1 MKKTWQLL
9 LTSILA
15 VFLLTACGTT
25 AAPEKPAVDDT
36 SKEET
41 PVVVVEEAF
50 PVTLTDAADNEI
62 TIETAPAT
70 IISLVPSNTEILF
83 ELGLANEVVAVT
95 DNDDFPAEASEKESI
110 GGFELNIEKIISM
123 NPEMVFAHEI
133 AVGTGE
139 GIQQIRDAGI
149 PVFIVKDAKNFEETY
164 ATIEII
170 GKATG
175 KTEEADKIIAEMKA
189 KVDEVVAKVAK
200 VEEKKTVFIET
211 SPAPDIYTPGKNTFT
226 QQMMDLIGAD
236 NIATEDGWFVM
247 SPEEIVKQNPDV
259 ILVMYSYIETAV
271 EDVYARDGFDT
282 ITAIKNKEVVQVDE
296 NITSRQG
303 PRLAD
308 GLEAFAKAVY
318 PEVFGE

>member
-1 MKKTWQLL
+1 MKKIGQLV

-15 VFLLTACGTT
+15 VFLLSACGTT
-25 AAPEKPAVDDT
+25 ATPEKPTVDDAA
-36 SKEET
+36 KEET
-41 PVVVVEEAF
+41 SDVGVEGAF
-50 PVTLTDAADNEI
+50 PVTLTDAADNEL

-83 ELGLANEVVAVT
+83 ELGLANEIIAVT
-95 DNDDFPAEASEKESI
+95 DNDDYPVEASEKESI

-133 AVGTGE
+133 GIGSGE
-139 GIQQIRDAGI
+139 GMQQIRDAGI

-164 ATIEII
+164 ATIETI
-170 GKATG
+170 GKVTG
-175 KTEEADKIIAEMKA
+175 KTEEANKIVANMKA
-189 KVDEVVAKVAK
+189 KMDEVLAKVAK
-200 VEEKKTVFIET
+200 VEEKKTVFLET

-226 QQMMDLIGAD
+226 QEMMDLVHAE
-236 NIATEDGWFVM
+236 NIASEEGWFVM
-247 SPEEIVKQNPDV
+247 SPEEIVKRNPDV
-259 ILVMYSYIETAV
+259 ILVMYDFVETAI

-282 ITAIKNKEVVQVDE
+282 ITAIKNKEVIQVDE

-308 GLEAFAKAVY
+308 GLEAFAKAIY